1 MNILQLSIFV
11 TFSRKISGV
20 AESARSQE
28 KDAKKKKRSRTQGR
42 SELGNQKAGRQS
54 FNEITDASA
63 KMLPPTEATAIYA
76 EPCCGHH
83 GS

>member
-28 KDAKKKKRSRTQGR
+28 KDAKKKKEQDSG
-42 SELGNQKAGRQS
+42 K
-54 FNEITDASA
+54 I
-63 KMLPPTEATAIYA
+63 
-76 EPCCGHH
+76 
-83 GS
+83 